1 MWSMKMANQYKPIIV
16 TIKKRN
22 KTTQLERVIELPVPQ
37 YHHTLIEH
45 REVNPPEP
53 LRGIT
58 ILNIYGDEKI

>member
-1 MWSMKMANQYKPIIV
+1 MANQYKPIII

-22 KTTQLERVIELPVPQ
+22 KITQLERVIELPVPQ
-37 YHHTLIEH
+37 YHDILTEH
-45 REVNPPEP
+45 REVKPAEP